1 MSEINEK
8 SAVREALEK
17 ELYARIHRGEGADK
31 TLWEAMEYSL
41 MAGGKR
47 VRPMLLIHTGRSLG
61 APMELLM
68 PFACALEMI
77 HSSSL
82 IHDDLP
88 AMDDDDY
95 RRGRLTNHKVF
106 GEAAAIL
113 AGDGLLNLAY
123 EIMADTAAK
132 LEEPLDKS
140 RAVHAMAYIAQCAGA
155 KGMMAGQIADL
166 ESEEK
171 QIEASELTYIE
182 FNKTSRLLMAA
193 IKGGALL
200 AGANEETLSMLEEA
214 AGKIGLAFQIQ
225 DDVLDVEG
233 SFEKLGKPLGSDEKS
248 QKATFVSLYG
258 LEEAK
263 TRVRKLSEEA
273 SELVSIL
280 PGDDGKIVQI
290 MVDQLQKRDH

>member
-1 MSEINEK
+1 
-8 SAVREALEK
+8 
-17 ELYARIHRGEGADK
+17 
-31 TLWEAMEYSL
+31 
-41 MAGGKR
+41 
-47 VRPMLLIHTGRSLG
+47 
-61 APMELLM
+61 
-68 PFACALEMI
+68 
-77 HSSSL
+77 
-82 IHDDLP
+82 
-88 AMDDDDY
+88 
-95 RRGRLTNHKVF
+95 
-106 GEAAAIL
+106 
-113 AGDGLLNLAY
+113 
-123 EIMADTAAK
+123 
-132 LEEPLDKS
+132 
-140 RAVHAMAYIAQCAGA
+140 
-155 KGMMAGQIADL
+155 MMAGQIADL

>member
-1 MSEINEK
+1 MSEMNEK

-155 KGMMAGQIADL
+155 KGMMAR
-166 ESEEK
+166 
-171 QIEASELTYIE
+171 
-182 FNKTSRLLMAA
+182 SRMMCWMW
-193 IKGGALL
+193 KALL
-200 AGANEETLSMLEEA
+200 KNSESRWAVTKKARKRPLFRCMVWKRPKRVS
-214 AGKIGLAFQIQ
+214 
-225 DDVLDVEG
+225 G
-233 SFEKLGKPLGSDEKS
+233 S
-248 QKATFVSLYG
+248 
-258 LEEAK
+258 
-263 TRVRKLSEEA
+263 
-273 SELVSIL
+273 
-280 PGDDGKIVQI
+280 
-290 MVDQLQKRDH
+290 

>member
-1 MSEINEK
+1 MSEKMTDRVI
-8 SAVREALEK
+8 REALEK
-17 ELYARIHRGEGADK
+17 ELFLRIHKGEGADR

-47 VRPMLLIHTGRSLG
+47 VRPMLLIYTGLSLG

-68 PFACALEMI
+68 PFACSLEMI
-77 HSSSL
+77 HTSSL

-88 AMDDDDY
+88 AMDNDDY
-95 RRGRLTNHKVF
+95 RRGRLTNHKVY

-123 EIMADTAAK
+123 ETMADNAAK
-132 LEEPLDKS
+132 ADP
-140 RAVHAMAYIAQCAGA
+140 AVQGNAVRAMAYIAACAGS

-166 ESEEK
+166 ESEDK
-171 QIEASELTYIE
+171 QISAEELTYIE

-193 IKGGALL
+193 MKGGALL
-200 AGANEETLSMLEEA
+200 AGADDEMTERLEKA
-214 AGKIGLAFQIQ
+214 AGKVGLAFQIQ

-248 QKATFVSLYG
+248 QKSTFVSLYG
-258 LEEAK
+258 ISEAK
-263 TRVRKLSEEA
+263 ARVKELSEEA
-273 SELVSIL
+273 MQLLQDL
-280 PGDDGKIVQI
+280 PEEEGEYVRKMIR
-290 MVDQLQKRDH
+290 QLQSRDH

>member
-1 MSEINEK
+1 MNEK
-8 SAVREALEK
+8 SAVRETLEK

-140 RAVHAMAYIAQCAGA
+140 RAVRAMAYIAQCAGA

-182 FNKTSRLLMAA
+182 FNKTSRLLMAS

-280 PGDDGKIVQI
+280 PGDDGRIVQI

>member
-1 MSEINEK
+1 
-8 SAVREALEK
+8 
-17 ELYARIHRGEGADK
+17 
-31 TLWEAMEYSL
+31 
-41 MAGGKR
+41 
-47 VRPMLLIHTGRSLG
+47 
-61 APMELLM
+61 M

-280 PGDDGKIVQI
+280 PGDDGRIVQI

>member
-1 MSEINEK
+1 MSEKMTDRVI
-8 SAVREALEK
+8 REALEK
-17 ELYARIHRGEGADK
+17 ELFLRIHKGEGADR

-47 VRPMLLIHTGRSLG
+47 VRPMLLIYTGLSLG

-68 PFACALEMI
+68 PFACSLEMI

-88 AMDDDDY
+88 AMDNDDY
-95 RRGRLTNHKVF
+95 RRGRLTNHKVY

-123 EIMADTAAK
+123 ETMADNASKAD
-132 LEEPLDKS
+132 P
-140 RAVHAMAYIAQCAGA
+140 AVQANAVRAMAYIAVCAGS

-166 ESEEK
+166 ESEDK
-171 QIEASELTYIE
+171 QISAEELTYIE
-182 FNKTSRLLMAA
+182 FNQTRRLLMAA
-193 IKGGALL
+193 MKGGALL
-200 AGANEETLSMLEEA
+200 AGADDEMTERLEKA
-214 AGKIGLAFQIQ
+214 AGKVGLAFQIQ

-248 QKATFVSLYG
+248 QKSTFVSLYG
-258 LEEAK
+258 ISEAK
-263 TRVRKLSEEA
+263 ARVKELSEEA
-273 SELVSIL
+273 MQLLQDL
-280 PGDDGKIVQI
+280 PEEEGEYVRKMIR
-290 MVDQLQKRDH
+290 QLQSRDH